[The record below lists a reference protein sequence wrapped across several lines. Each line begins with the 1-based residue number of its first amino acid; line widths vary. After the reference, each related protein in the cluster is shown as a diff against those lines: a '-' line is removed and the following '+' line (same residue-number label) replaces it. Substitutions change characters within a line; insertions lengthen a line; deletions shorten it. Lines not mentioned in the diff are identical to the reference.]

1 MAIQSVEVRFEG
13 EKLATHTGPTST
25 NTLYRTPEGLYRV
38 HMDEGEIAFLE
49 SGLDGEDLLSGKC
62 GRSGRS
68 CGRLQD
74 CR

>member
-13 EKLATHTGPTST
+13 EKLATHSGAVSV

-49 SGLDGEDLLSGKC
+49 SGLDGEGLTERQVRTLWPELWEAAG
-62 GRSGRS
+62 
-68 CGRLQD
+68 L
-74 CR
+74 